1 MHILRIEH
9 QIQDFD
15 SWKAAFDRDPIGR
28 RHSSVRRHRILRPVD
43 DPDYVML
50 DLEFES
56 AGEAEAFRDAL
67 ERDVWR
73 SRRAAPALAGSPK
86 RVLSR
91 RWRTRSTEFRRR
103 LVEKP

>member
-9 QIQDFD
+9 QIKDFD

-28 RHSSVRRHRILRPVD
+28 RQSGVRRHRILRPVD
-43 DPDYVML
+43 DPNYVML

-67 ERDVWR
+67 ERNVWR
-73 SRRAAPALAGSPK
+73 SRRAAPALTGSPQ
-86 RVLSR
+86 
-91 RWRTRSTEFRRR
+91 TRIIEA
-103 LVEKP
+103 VENEEY